1 MKRVLRKRIL
11 RDVNSKFMRY
21 LVLILLIV
29 MGIYIVV
36 SMVGSA
42 ETIITGSKQRAE
54 QNLVE
59 DGQISVFFR

>member
-1 MKRVLRKRIL
+1 MNRVLRKRIL
-11 RDVNSKFMRY
+11 RDVKSNFMRY
-21 LVLILLIV
+21 LALELLIV

-42 ETIITGSKQRAE
+42 ETIITGSNQRAE

-59 DGQISVFFR
+59 DR